1 MEHRPARPA
10 WNAFTSDANLRRLL
24 ERRAPALLADESN
37 RLARF
42 GAWVASDV
50 DAEAAYTDRC
60 ASPRLETHD
69 RLGALVNR
77 VVHNPL
83 YAAVHRDVYRHGIVG
98 LAYGPAPRPF
108 LISFTMGYLLAQA
121 DISIHCPVTLTGAV
135 AYVLGR
141 YAPAPL
147 RDAYLPDLARM
158 DGNAKTGATW
168 VTELA
173 GGSDV
178 GAAETRAQVTAGGV
192 ALTGFKWFTS
202 NADCDLALATARPD
216 GAPAGTAGLGLYLV
230 PRALA
235 GGAPNRYR
243 IRRLKEK
250 LGTRGLAT
258 GEIELDGAFAVELAP
273 PPMGFTFMMHALGY
287 SRVHNAAAAAGIQ
300 RRAFLEAYEY
310 ASGRVAFGAPIA
322 SFPMVQDVLLDM
334 AARLEGGVALAF
346 ESGVAFDAAQ
356 ADEGAEPWSRLAT
369 ALAKYQTGEDA
380 VVAASRTIEVLGGVG
395 YTDDYVTPRLLR
407 DAQVLPVWEGP
418 PNIQALE
425 VLRLIDARRGGF
437 EALERRLATL
447 LAVADDKR
455 LAPLA
460 DAARSGLAT
469 ARRVVGAVRDD
480 PKRGAV
486 EARRL
491 TELLGDVL
499 AAALLIDEAAADL
512 KSGDARKLVVAQGFV
527 AGRLT
532 PAWRFRTDARDAW
545 PRRLVPAILAYQPV
559 DPKDIGA

>member
-1 MEHRPARPA
+1 VEARPARPA
-10 WNAFTSDANLRRLL
+10 WNAFTSDANLQRLL
-24 ERRAPALLADESN
+24 QRRAPKLLADDSE

-50 DAEAAYTDRC
+50 DAEAAYTDRF
-60 ASPRLETHD
+60 APPRLETHD

-83 YAAVHRDVYRHGIVG
+83 YAQVHRDVYRHGIVG
-98 LAYGPAPRPF
+98 LAYGPQPRPF

-141 YAPAPL
+141 DAPKAL
-147 RDAYLPDLARM
+147 RDAYLPDLTRM

-178 GAAETRAQVTAGGV
+178 GAAETRAQAITGGV

-202 NADCDLALATARPD
+202 NADCDLALATARPS

-235 GGAPNRYR
+235 DGAPNRYR

-250 LGTRGLAT
+250 FGTRGLAT
-258 GEIELDGAFAVELAP
+258 GEIELDGAWAVEVAP
-273 PPMGFTFMMHALGY
+273 PPAGFTFMMHALGY
-287 SRVHNAAAAAGIQ
+287 SRVQNAVAAAGIQ
-300 RRAFLEAYEY
+300 RRAFLEALAY
-310 ASGRVAFGAPIA
+310 AQGRVAFGAPIA

-334 AARLEGGVALAF
+334 AARLEAGVALAL
-346 ESGVAFDAAQ
+346 EAAIAFDAAE
-356 ADEGAEPWSRLAT
+356 ADAAAEPWSRLAT

-380 VVAASRTIEVLGGVG
+380 VIAASRAIEILGGVG

-425 VLRLIDARRGGF
+425 VLRLMDPRRGGF
-437 EALERRLATL
+437 EALERRLAGL
-447 LAVADDKR
+447 PAAADDRR

-460 DAARSGLAT
+460 DAVRSGLAT

-480 PKRGAV
+480 PKRGLV
-486 EARRL
+486 DARRL
-491 TELLGDVL
+491 TELLADVL
-499 AAALLIDEAAADL
+499 AASLLIEEAAADL
-512 KSGDARKLVVAQGFV
+512 KAGDARKLLVARGFV
-527 AGRLT
+527 AAKLT
-532 PAWRFRTDARDAW
+532 APWRFRTDAGDGW
-545 PRRLVPAILAYQPV
+545 PRRLAPTILDYQPI
-559 DPKDIGA
+559 DPKDAGA